1 LGLSP
6 DRLVVRHVDGAG
18 CYGHNGAD
26 DAAMDAAVLAL
37 AVPGRPVQ
45 VVWSRPDE
53 LSWSPLGP
61 AGVVQISADC
71 GRDGTVL
78 SWRHEIWSGSFIRR
92 PGMKPTPAF
101 LAAPSRASPR
111 PSLPLRPATARA
123 ARRSA
128 RRVNRHKNAVA
139 ERVAMRFRDTPF

>member
-1 LGLSP
+1 MTP

-45 VVWSRPDE
+45 VVVSGADE

-61 AGVVQISADC
+61 AGVVRISADC
-71 GRDGTVL
+71 APGGNVL
-78 SWRHEIWSGSFIRR
+78 SWRHEIWSGSFISR
-92 PGMKPTPAF
+92 PGMTPNHAF
-101 LAAPSRASPR
+101 LAVSHRAGGEEI
-111 PSLPLRPATARA
+111 
-123 ARRSA
+123 RSA
-128 RRVNRHKNAVA
+128 GGPA
-139 ERVAMRFRDTPF
+139 PGGGGG